1 MNKSDLSVTNLAK
14 KIVDNLIN
22 NAKELNLIIK
32 KGPLNCTIIDAGIEA
47 KGGKEAGKL
56 IAEICMGGL
65 GNVILEKTSKF
76 SNWHL
81 ETKVSTKHPVIS
93 CLGSQYAGWNL
104 SYKNFYALAS
114 GPGRA
119 IARRE
124 ELFKEIKYK
133 DKGEKIYLVLE
144 VDKIPPEEIVKK
156 VSNDCNTLTN
166 SLVFI
171 LTPTQS
177 IAGTIQ
183 VVSRVSEVGL
193 HKLHTLKFPLEN
205 IIDVKGSAPIPPIA
219 KDFITAMGRTNDAI
233 LYGGE
238 VHLNVKGKDD
248 ELENLAK
255 NLPSS
260 SSKDYG
266 KPFADIFNDYKG
278 DFYSIDPNLFSPGKV
293 TVRSI
298 DTGKIF
304 EEGKI
309 NSDLINRSFRYE
321 KN

>member
-1 MNKSDLSVTNLAK
+1 MNKSDLSVTHLAK

-22 NAKELNLIIK
+22 NSQKLNLIIK
-32 KGPLNCTIIDAGIEA
+32 KGPLGCTIIDAGIEA
-47 KGGKEAGKL
+47 KGGIKAGKL

-65 GNVILEKTSKF
+65 GNIILENTSKF
-76 SNWHL
+76 PNWPL
-81 ETKVSTKHPVIS
+81 ETKVSTKYPVIS

-133 DKGEKIYLVLE
+133 DKGDNIYLVME

-156 VSNDCNTLTN
+156 VADDCNSSTN

-183 VVSRVSEVGL
+183 VVSRISEVGL
-193 HKLHTLKFPLEN
+193 HKLHTLKFPLKN
-205 IIDVKGSAPIPPIA
+205 VIAVRGTAPIPPIA
-219 KDFITAMGRTNDAI
+219 KDFIIAMGRTNDAI

-238 VHLNVKGKDD
+238 VHLSVKGQDNEVK
-248 ELENLAK
+248 ELAK

-266 KPFADIFNDYKG
+266 KPFAKIFKDYNG

-293 TVRSI
+293 SVTSI
-298 DTGKIF
+298 DTGKTF

-309 NSDLINRSFRYE
+309 NSDLINRSFKYE